1 MTANGSRRWFQYE
14 DNRGLTYAVQLDESI
29 YETADLGFAN
39 VQAGVD
45 GPQAN
50 GRVIAATGNLPLR
63 MRYVNVSRVTAAGV
77 TERNRFF
84 VGNPTAPIMTGN
96 SLTVTVDG
104 VAWNLSSTRGERLQ
118 LVPATDTGKTDG
130 DVEGTT

>member
-1 MTANGSRRWFQYE
+1 MTANGSRRWFEYE

-39 VQAGVD
+39 VTAGAD

-50 GRVIAATGNLPLR
+50 GRVIAATGRLPLR
-63 MRYVNVSRVTAAGV
+63 MRYINVSRVTSEGV
-77 TERNRFF
+77 TERNSFY
-84 VGNPTAPIMTGN
+84 VGNPDAPIASGA

-104 VAWNLSSTRGERLQ
+104 VVWNLSSSRGEQLQ

-130 DVEGTT
+130 DVEGAA